1 MYSSHARRRIKKN
14 NNKNF
19 VSIVIILAHTLI
31 DDRLPSFPPPRF
43 SSALGGLVPVVHH
56 HSPFHSMTN
65 VLDRQSTLSVALLL
79 LYAVCVLPCPICCLF
94 ADGCFAC
101 CVYYCWIGRKGSKQS
116 RDKRNNNNKKKNS
129 TEETGQEEETGW
141 KAHGQTSRQQHL
153 K

>member
-19 VSIVIILAHTLI
+19 VSIVIILTHTLI

-116 RDKRNNNNKKKNS
+116 RDKRNNNNKKKEQHRRNWPRRRNRVES
-129 TEETGQEEETGW
+129 
-141 KAHGQTSRQQHL
+141 SRTDVAPAAP
-153 K
+153 